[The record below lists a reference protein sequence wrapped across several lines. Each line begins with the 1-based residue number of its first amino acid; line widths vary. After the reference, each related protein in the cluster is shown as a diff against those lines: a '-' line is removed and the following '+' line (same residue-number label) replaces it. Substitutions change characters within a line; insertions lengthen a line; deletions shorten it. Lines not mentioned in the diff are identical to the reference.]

1 MSDSTDS
8 PSLSDTAS
16 PETDANSTATIDSI
30 ESAETAGE
38 ETTLEANSSSSSR
51 SDINTKFLADIAEA
65 EDVLAAALEEDE
77 YVTLL
82 ADEGIDQELL
92 TRLETATESSR
103 ELGHQVVAS
112 KAAKKR
118 ATRKENE
125 AKDKLFAVLRKF
137 QNRAKRKFRGNK
149 ERLAAYRIGKA
160 SFGANRVEFEQDAKV
175 VIDLAEE
182 DALPGATP
190 EKIAEARQSLADWK
204 KADDVQDVAV
214 RKQSELVQEFEDA
227 VSPIN
232 GDRRDIQLAAD
243 AIWPFSEKTHVPVRR
258 NFGLPLSRPMQ

>member
-1 MSDSTDS
+1 MSNSPDS

-16 PETDANSTATIDSI
+16 PETSADLTATIDSI
-30 ESAETAGE
+30 HSAETAGE
-38 ETTLEANSSSSSR
+38 EATLEANSSTSSR
-51 SDINTKFLADIAEA
+51 SDVNTKFLADIAEA
-65 EDVLAAALEEDE
+65 EDVLAAALEEEE

-92 TRLETATESSR
+92 TRLGTATESSR

-182 DALPGATP
+182 DTLPGATP
-190 EKIAEARQSLADWK
+190 EKIAEARQNLADWK

-214 RKQSELVQEFEDA
+214 RKQSELVQKFEDA
-227 VSPIN
+227 VGAIN
-232 GDRRDIQLAAD
+232 GDRRDVQLAAD

-258 NFGLPLSRPMQ
+258 NFGLPLSRPMG